1 MCRAYTWQERNISK
15 QKQLLILETSC
26 PQMTIGDT
34 STPSLSQNVRAV
46 TQFQVQKIT
55 VCVPALL
62 HSYGKLPIQGS
73 QPDGLMNYQIL
84 GKISRRAFYTQLSLS
99 LSL

>member
-1 MCRAYTWQERNISK
+1 MCRVYTWQQRNISK